1 MPPFSEFLYNKKKKA
16 LMEEEIEGRREL
28 SNSIPRG
35 GPIYVPNLVGPLSSV
50 PNFES
55 SLLLQLQVLS
65 LSKINKAIIFFFN
78 FFFYKFVF
86 VDWLCISS
94 MQNLEAELC
103 TSDSSQPL
111 DEDIS
116 YVLFF
121 FFPLYRILNSLLFN

>member
-1 MPPFSEFLYNKKKKA
+1 
-16 LMEEEIEGRREL
+16 MEEEIEGREEPCH
-28 SNSIPRG
+28 SIPRG

-65 LSKINKAIIFFFN
+65 LSKINKAIIYFI

-121 FFPLYRILNSLLFN
+121 FFPLYLILNSLLFS